1 MEKEKGNA
9 SFCLS
14 GQSKPFSH
22 KREATNS
29 EKKGRDLFSKFRSA
43 PSTKQETGACMK
55 ERPRTAVKKGSNVSA
70 SQQFSLSRPSSASM
84 NKSSYKS
91 RFRFPA
97 LKSTQS
103 IDSAVGSQQSSTD
116 DDNKSSDDNEEG
128 EDDSQE
134 HLSSDEEEE
143 ESSADSGIMKVR
155 LVSRNT
161 EDSTSSSSSSTG
173 SPTAR
178 AILVKEFNRT
188 PDIADDEEIENVEC
202 EELIQSESE
211 DEESKADIL
220 HTPKFTLM
228 KNNLDN
234 TPDEDAVI
242 NRDVVLME
250 VGPEDSSEIIPG
262 FHLDD
267 KTERTY
273 PGDNEHYGHELTI
286 DDIEY
291 DTNIDKEAEI
301 CSGHIHEPAES
312 HGEISF
318 RSSVGHEVAEIKKE
332 YDPDR
337 YNIGTETTEA
347 NSSLR
352 ALTNNHEV
360 PNKTDSYQDLIK
372 STIMRLE
379 NEESSFSIDNKEE
392 LAVSQSKEISQ
403 KTTAKEEDTEKEIGD
418 RLSFEEL
425 ENLKKKCLSRMKDH
439 QSTPIVVN
447 PPVINDFSNSQ
458 KLLNFLDEAEEKDK
472 TILNS
477 VKRSSYTIQVCTFL
491 GMFLISYHRVYFLVR
506 TEQVPLAKPV

>member
-1 MEKEKGNA
+1 MEKEKENA

-14 GQSKPFSH
+14 GKSKPFSH

-43 PSTKQETGACMK
+43 PSTKQDTGAGMK
-55 ERPRTAVKKGSNVSA
+55 ERPRTAVKKGSSMSA
-70 SQQFSLSRPSSASM
+70 GQQVSLSRPSSASM
-84 NKSSYKS
+84 NKNSYKS
-91 RFRFPA
+91 RFRFPS

-103 IDSAVGSQQSSTD
+103 VDSAVGSQQSSTD

-128 EDDSQE
+128 EDDSQD
-134 HLSSDEEEE
+134 HPSSDED

-155 LVSRNT
+155 LISRNT
-161 EDSTSSSSSSTG
+161 GDSTSSSSSSTG

-188 PDIADDEEIENVEC
+188 PDIADDEDIENLEC

-211 DEESKADIL
+211 DEESKAEIL
-220 HTPKFTLM
+220 HTPKFTLV
-228 KNNLDN
+228 KNAHT
-234 TPDEDAVI
+234 TPDEDPVI

-250 VGPEDSSEIIPG
+250 VGPEDSSEIITSI
-262 FHLDD
+262 HLDG
-267 KTERTY
+267 KTEKII
-273 PGDNEHYGHELTI
+273 PGDDERNGRELTI

-291 DTNIDKEAEI
+291 DTNIDTEAETNGANNDGTKSEE
-301 CSGHIHEPAES
+301 C
-312 HGEISF
+312 HGDIYL
-318 RSSVGHEVAEIKKE
+318 RSPVEQGVAENKKE
-332 YDPDR
+332 YNPDR
-337 YNIGTETTEA
+337 YDVDAERTET

-352 ALTNNHEV
+352 ALVNNHEV
-360 PNKTDSYQDLIK
+360 TNKIDSYQDLIK

-379 NEESSFSIDNKEE
+379 NEESSFSNDDK
-392 LAVSQSKEISQ
+392 AVSADSVVIPQ
-403 KTTAKEEDTEKEIGD
+403 KSTSKEEDTGKEVDD

-447 PPVINDFSNSQ
+447 PPVLSDFSNSQ
-458 KLLNFLDEAEEKDK
+458 KLLNFLSEAEEKDK

-477 VKRSSYTIQVCTFL
+477 VKRSSYTIQVH
-491 GMFLISYHRVYFLVR
+491 YD
-506 TEQVPLAKPV
+506 Q

>member
-1 MEKEKGNA
+1 MEKDKGNA

-43 PSTKQETGACMK
+43 PSTKQETGGSGMK

-211 DEESKADIL
+211 DEESKAEIL
-220 HTPKFTLM
+220 HTPKFTLT
-228 KNNLDN
+228 KNNVDN
-234 TPDEDAVI
+234 TPDEDVVI

-267 KTERTY
+267 KTEKAY

-337 YNIGTETTEA
+337 YNNGTETTEA

-379 NEESSFSIDNKEE
+379 NEESSSIDNKED

-477 VKRSSYTIQVCTFL
+477 VKRSSYTIQVHFWECSL
-491 GMFLISYHRVYFLVR
+491 YLIIGFIF
-506 TEQVPLAKPV
+506 

>member
-1 MEKEKGNA
+1 MEKEKENA

-22 KREATNS
+22 KREVTNS

-43 PSTKQETGACMK
+43 PSTKQETLTGMK
-55 ERPRTAVKKGSNVSA
+55 ERPRTAVKIKKGSKSSA

-84 NKSSYKS
+84 NKTSYKP
-91 RFRFPA
+91 RFRFPS

-134 HLSSDEEEE
+134 HLSSDDDEE
-143 ESSADSGIMKVR
+143 ESSADSGIIKVR

-161 EDSTSSSSSSTG
+161 GDSTSPSSSSTG

-188 PDIADDEEIENVEC
+188 PDIVDDEDNETLEC
-202 EELIQSESE
+202 EELIESESE
-211 DEESKADIL
+211 DEESKAEIL
-220 HTPKFTLM
+220 HTPKFNLV
-228 KNNLDN
+228 KNVDISPEEEPL
-234 TPDEDAVI
+234 I

-250 VGPEDSSEIIPG
+250 VGPEDASEIITRLQ
-262 FHLDD
+262 LDD
-267 KTERTY
+267 KKENNH
-273 PGDNEHYGHELTI
+273 PGYDEQYGKELTI
-286 DDIEY
+286 DDIED
-291 DTNIDKEAEI
+291 DTIIEKELVISPEHVIDADKDGNNE
-301 CSGHIHEPAES
+301 G
-312 HGEISF
+312 HGETSL
-318 RSSVGHEVAEIKKE
+318 RSSVNHEVAENKKE

-337 YNIGTETTEA
+337 YNIGPLTTEP

-352 ALTNNHEV
+352 ALVNNHEGL
-360 PNKTDSYQDLIK
+360 NKTDSYQDLIK
-372 STIMRLE
+372 STIKRLE
-379 NEESSFSIDNKEE
+379 NEESSFSTH
-392 LAVSQSKEISQ
+392 SKEDRKESVGSAEISK
-403 KTTAKEEDTEKEIGD
+403 KTAAKEEDEDKDRDKDD

-447 PPVINDFSNSQ
+447 PPVLSDFSNSQ

-477 VKRSSYTIQVCTFL
+477 VKRSSYTIQVVF
-491 GMFLISYHRVYFLVR
+491 S
-506 TEQVPLAKPV
+506 

>member
-1 MEKEKGNA
+1 MEKEKENA

-22 KREATNS
+22 KREVTNS

-43 PSTKQETGACMK
+43 PSTKQETLTGMK
-55 ERPRTAVKKGSNVSA
+55 ERPRTAVKKGSKSSQ

-84 NKSSYKS
+84 NKTNYKP
-91 RFRFPA
+91 RFRFPS

-134 HLSSDEEEE
+134 HLSSDDDE
-143 ESSADSGIMKVR
+143 ESSADSGIIKVR

-161 EDSTSSSSSSTG
+161 GDSTSSSSSSTG

-188 PDIADDEEIENVEC
+188 PDIVDDEENETLEC
-202 EELIQSESE
+202 EELIESESE
-211 DEESKADIL
+211 DEESKAEIL
-220 HTPKFTLM
+220 YTPKFNLV
-228 KNNLDN
+228 KNVDISPEEEPL
-234 TPDEDAVI
+234 I

-250 VGPEDSSEIIPG
+250 VGPEDASEIITCLQ
-262 FHLDD
+262 LDN
-267 KTERTY
+267 KTENNH
-273 PGDNEHYGHELTI
+273 PGVDERYENELTI
-286 DDIEY
+286 DDIED
-291 DTNIDKEAEI
+291 DTIIEKELAISPEHVI
-301 CSGHIHEPAES
+301 EANTDGNKEG
-312 HGEISF
+312 HGETSL
-318 RSSVGHEVAEIKKE
+318 RSSVNHEVAENKKE

-337 YNIGTETTEA
+337 YNIGPLTSEA

-352 ALTNNHEV
+352 ALVNNHEGL
-360 PNKTDSYQDLIK
+360 NKTDSYQDLIK

-379 NEESSFSIDNKEE
+379 NEESSFSTDTKEDRKKSV
-392 LAVSQSKEISQ
+392 ASTEISQ
-403 KTTAKEEDTEKEIGD
+403 KTAPKKEDEDKDKDD

-447 PPVINDFSNSQ
+447 PPVLSDFSNCQ

-477 VKRSSYTIQVCTFL
+477 VKRSSYTIQVEFTL
-491 GMFLISYHRVYFLVR
+491 LSSSGSSLNSQLK
-506 TEQVPLAKPV
+506 EDPE

>member
-1 MEKEKGNA
+1 MEKEKENA

-22 KREATNS
+22 KREVTNS
-29 EKKGRDLFSKFRSA
+29 EKKGRDLFSKFRLA
-43 PSTKQETGACMK
+43 PSTKQETVAGMK
-55 ERPRTAVKKGSNVSA
+55 ERPRTAVKKVTNSGA
-70 SQQFSLSRPSSASM
+70 SHQFSLSRPSSASM
-84 NKSSYKS
+84 NKPSYKP
-91 RFRFPA
+91 RFRFPS

-134 HLSSDEEEE
+134 HLSSDEDEE
-143 ESSADSGIMKVR
+143 ESSADSGIIKVR

-161 EDSTSSSSSSTG
+161 GDFTSSSSSSTG

-188 PDIADDEEIENVEC
+188 PDIADDEDNETLEC
-202 EELIQSESE
+202 EELIESESE
-211 DEESKADIL
+211 DEESKAEIL
-220 HTPKFTLM
+220 HTPKFNLV
-228 KNNLDN
+228 KNVDTSPEEEPL
-234 TPDEDAVI
+234 I
-242 NRDVVLME
+242 SRDVVLME
-250 VGPEDSSEIIPG
+250 VGPEDASEIITRLQ
-262 FHLDD
+262 LDD
-267 KTERTY
+267 KTENNH
-273 PGDNEHYGHELTI
+273 PGDDERYENELTI
-286 DDIEY
+286 DDIE
-291 DTNIDKEAEI
+291 DEIIIEKEIANSPEHVIDASKD
-301 CSGHIHEPAES
+301 GNKES
-312 HGEISF
+312 HGETSL
-318 RSSVGHEVAEIKKE
+318 RSSVKHQVAENKKE

-337 YNIGTETTEA
+337 YNLGTLTTEA

-352 ALTNNHEV
+352 ALMNNHEGL
-360 PNKTDSYQDLIK
+360 NKTDSYQDLIK

-379 NEESSFSIDNKEE
+379 NEESSFSADTNEDREKS
-392 LAVSQSKEISQ
+392 VGSKEISQ
-403 KTTAKEEDTEKEIGD
+403 KSSAKEEEEDKNKDTDD

-447 PPVINDFSNSQ
+447 PPVLSDFSNSQ

-477 VKRSSYTIQVCTFL
+477 VKRSSYTIQVNFSNL
-491 GMFLISYHRVYFLVR
+491 SSSG
-506 TEQVPLAKPV
+506 PLSTPIDSCEI